1 VAKSGARSGGKA
13 RATKE
18 RRSDT
23 ALLIIDVINDLEFPG
38 GEKVLPWAL
47 RMVERLGPLARRMRS
62 AGVPV
67 IYVNDNFNHWRSN
80 FRDVYRH
87 CTRKGIRGRPV
98 ARALKPEPRD
108 YFVLKPK
115 HSAFFATSLVPLLE
129 HLGTKKLLMA
139 GMATNLCVFFS
150 AHDAHMHEYD
160 ITVLSDCCAAES
172 DGDHDLA
179 LDQLQRFLGVR
190 VCRADEVKRTRRAR
204 KPAHSA
210 KGAGRL

>member
-1 VAKSGARSGGKA
+1 MAKPVLKSGKGTRSKA
-13 RATKE
+13 LRGA
-18 RRSDT
+18 DT
-23 ALLIIDVINDLEFPG
+23 ALLIIDVINDLDFPG
-38 GEKVLPWAL
+38 GEHVLPWAS
-47 RMVERLGPLARRMRS
+47 RMVERLAPFAARMRK

-87 CTRKGIRGRPV
+87 CTRAGSRGRGIV
-98 ARALKPEPRD
+98 RALRPHATD

-139 GMATNLCVFFS
+139 GIATNLCVFFS
-150 AHDAHMHEYD
+150 AHDAHMLEYD
-160 ITVLSDCCAAES
+160 ITVLSDCCCAES
-172 DGDHDLA
+172 DTDHDLA

-190 VCRADEVKRTRRAR
+190 VCRADEVKRKGRFRR
-204 KPAHSA
+204 PAHPS
-210 KGAGRL
+210 KGSGRL

>member
-1 VAKSGARSGGKA
+1 MARTGSRSRPRPVRG
-13 RATKE
+13 
-18 RRSDT
+18 SDT

-38 GEKVLPWAL
+38 GERVLPWAL
-47 RMVERLGPLARRMRS
+47 RMVERLGPFARRMRG

-87 CTRKGIRGRPV
+87 CTRAGSRGRVV
-98 ARALKPEPRD
+98 ARALRPQAQD
-108 YFVLKPK
+108 YFILKPK

-129 HLGTKKLLMA
+129 HLGTKRLLMA
-139 GMATNLCVFFS
+139 GIATNLCVFFS

-160 ITVLSDCCAAES
+160 ITVLSDCCCAES
-172 DGDHDLA
+172 DMDHDLA

-190 VCRADEVKRTRRAR
+190 VCRADEVRSERGPKRGAR
-204 KPAHSA
+204 VPATP
-210 KGAGRL
+210 RT